1 MDREQLIKALNKKAV
16 PQSYSSLKH
25 FTSPLDY
32 LKYKLDKKSR
42 GNAGMEFGSLC
53 DCLLLTPEDVER
65 KFAVCT
71 SVPTTALQIKFSEEL
86 VQATNKRKGKS
97 YPSEEEVQQA
107 YDNNYKTGT
116 PAKVYAELKDYI
128 LATAKGKQV
137 VDAATMEEAK
147 ALTAKLLTY
156 PDVKALFSRITGT
169 QQYIEWNEG
178 GWKMRGYLDFTIPE
192 SIFDLKYSDSADPE
206 KFLKQISKLG
216 YDLQAGAYCRG
227 AVASKLFEVQP
238 AYHFL
243 VYDKTANYS
252 IIELDYS
259 FIGYGMRKLDYH
271 IQALNRCVKENAWNQ
286 SYNFFQRKY
295 RAFKPAWAKA
305 YVLEG
310 EEDSY
315 EN

>member
-1 MDREQLIKALNKKAV
+1 MTREELIIKLNKKEV

-53 DCLLLTPEDVER
+53 DCLLLTPGDVEK
-65 KFAVCT
+65 KFAVCA
-71 SVPTTALQIKFSEEL
+71 SVATTPLQVAFSEEL
-86 VQATNKRKGKS
+86 IDLMKAGNKLTEAAILK
-97 YPSEEEVQQA
+97 A
-107 YDNNYKTGT
+107 YGNNYKSGA
-116 PAKVYAELKDYI
+116 PDKVYAGLKDYI
-128 LATAKGKQV
+128 AASAAGKQV
-137 VDAATMEEAK
+137 VSAEVMEEAK
-147 ALTAKLLTY
+147 ALTAKLLSY
-156 PDVKALFSRITGT
+156 DDVKILFSKITGV
-169 QQYIEWNEG
+169 QQYIEWDAA

-227 AVASKLFEVQP
+227 SVASGLFEEQP

-271 IQALNRCVKENAWNQ
+271 IQALNRCVAQNAWDQ

-295 RAFKPAWAKA
+295 KAYKPAWARG

-310 EEDSY
+310 EEVA
-315 EN
+315 E